1 MPIIFMTRRFTRQ
14 VDKLDGTLRSKVL
27 AFMAKIQTGRPG
39 LNIESLKNAADPR
52 VRTARVDRN
61 HRAVMIQAGADVYGL
76 LAVDT
81 HDKANKYAEHVT
93 IGVNTA
99 TGALDIFD
107 ADAVRASRELEA
119 EDAAASRPAAGQDAD
134 RTGSPDKAST
144 ASTQRVNDTEA
155 AAAPTAPATSS
166 PLHGWDPA
174 VLVELGIRQDS
185 AEELVAARTKQ
196 EAESVAEDLPLTQ
209 GVIVLDLLAGK
220 DVQAVREE
228 YLVVGE
234 IDTDD
239 LVEAMRRPISQI
251 VFVDAE
257 DSAAVQAAFE
267 GPLAAWRVWLA
278 RHTGWNGPYRV
289 TGGAGTGK
297 TVTAIHRA
305 RFLCEQT
312 AGRAT
317 GLMPAVLL
325 LTYTKNLATTI
336 GTQLDTLAGQRL
348 AGSRVGVLTV
358 DALAHR
364 VLRQSPEGEKWLDG
378 RRALTSSEYKDYV
391 ADAADGMTG
400 LPAGLDL
407 AEEIE
412 SVILTGAI
420 SSRDDYFATPRVG
433 RGSRLSRRQR
443 LSVWKAYERLTNA
456 LDIDGRYLWSQVP
469 HRAALLLGRDP
480 DIAER
485 LGIRH
490 VVVDEAQD
498 LTAAHWRL
506 LRGVVPP
513 GQDDLFIV
521 GDAHQRI
528 YGRPVPLSRFGIK
541 TRGRS
546 RRLTVNYR
554 TSREILSWSL
564 GVADPDADDL
574 DEQSD
579 TLRGARSVFSGPP
592 VDRPGEAGLPSDSDA
607 ALTEWLRRL
616 VNPDQDRPMSRQEI
630 AVVRASR
637 KDVEDTVG
645 LLTEAEIPAV
655 EVGRTTNEETL
666 PDAVRVMT
674 MHRAKG
680 LEYRAVAVRDAS
692 ALRTRDDRRD
702 RNLVYV
708 SATRA
713 RERLLVC

>member
-14 VDKLDGTLRSKVL
+14 VDKLDGTLRSRVL

-52 VRTARVDRN
+52 VRTARVDLN

-99 TGALDIFD
+99 TGALDVFD
-107 ADAVRASRELEA
+107 ASAVRASRELEA
-119 EDAAASRPAAGQDAD
+119 EEAAASRPAAGQDAD
-134 RTGSPDKAST
+134 RTGSPDKATT

-155 AAAPTAPATSS
+155 AGAPAAPATPS

-185 AEELVAARTKQ
+185 AEELVAARTTR
-196 EAESVAEDLPLTQ
+196 EAESVAEELPLTQ

-220 DVQAVREE
+220 GVQAVREE
-228 YLVVGE
+228 YLATGE
-234 IDTDD
+234 VDTDD
-239 LVEAMRRPISQI
+239 LVKAMRRPISQI

-267 GPLAAWRVWLA
+267 GPLAAWRVWLHPTQASLA

-305 RFLCEQT
+305 RFLCEQA
-312 AGRAT
+312 AGQAT

-336 GTQLDTLAGQRL
+336 GTQFDTLAGQRL

-364 VLRQSPEGEKWLDG
+364 VLRQSPEGEAWLDG
-378 RRALTSSEYKDYV
+378 RRALTSSAYKDYV

-400 LPAGLDL
+400 LPAGFDLD
-407 AEEIE
+407 EEIE

-433 RGSRLSRRQR
+433 RGSRLS
-443 LSVWKAYERLTNA
+443 
-456 LDIDGRYLWSQVP
+456 
-469 HRAALLLGRDP
+469 
-480 DIAER
+480 
-485 LGIRH
+485 
-490 VVVDEAQD
+490 
-498 LTAAHWRL
+498 
-506 LRGVVPP
+506 
-513 GQDDLFIV
+513 
-521 GDAHQRI
+521 
-528 YGRPVPLSRFGIK
+528 
-541 TRGRS
+541 
-546 RRLTVNYR
+546 
-554 TSREILSWSL
+554 
-564 GVADPDADDL
+564 
-574 DEQSD
+574 
-579 TLRGARSVFSGPP
+579 
-592 VDRPGEAGLPSDSDA
+592 
-607 ALTEWLRRL
+607 
-616 VNPDQDRPMSRQEI
+616 
-630 AVVRASR
+630 
-637 KDVEDTVG
+637 
-645 LLTEAEIPAV
+645 
-655 EVGRTTNEETL
+655 
-666 PDAVRVMT
+666 
-674 MHRAKG
+674 
-680 LEYRAVAVRDAS
+680 
-692 ALRTRDDRRD
+692 
-702 RNLVYV
+702 
-708 SATRA
+708 
-713 RERLLVC
+713 